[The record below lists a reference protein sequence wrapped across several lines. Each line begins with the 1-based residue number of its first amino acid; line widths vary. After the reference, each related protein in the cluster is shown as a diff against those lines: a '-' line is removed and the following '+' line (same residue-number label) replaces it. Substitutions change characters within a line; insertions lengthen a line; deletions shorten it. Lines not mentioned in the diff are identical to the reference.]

1 MTDIR
6 LPRLMDASMREITR
20 LHPSKLQVTQNLT
33 PLSSAVIE
41 LPEGET
47 IAEVG
52 QYAELYG
59 AFGSMGIFRI
69 TETEHRVG
77 DASGQTLY
85 LTHGLA
91 TLSDDVLPGYT
102 ELGGSDMTTSQVL
115 ERLLSCQAG
124 QRWTLGDCEYA
135 ENFSYSWENEN
146 LLTAILS
153 VAQVLPDDPVWDF
166 DQSATP
172 WRLHLRR
179 ASVQVCECRMGRGLK
194 SVSVTEDRSQM
205 CTRLYPLGY
214 GEGADQMHIGSVNRG
229 VKYLQADT
237 AEKYGIISG
246 VWTDTSITEPATLMA
261 AGKRVLEKNCQPAI
275 TVEVEGAELASG
287 TGESLDRLQVG
298 RLCRIPLPEENMTVL
313 QRIISAV
320 YEDVLNAPEQVRLT
334 LSTAQT
340 DTSAALATLQR
351 KSKVG
356 ETYSQGAA
364 SEYSIHFGDNCDEE
378 HPAVLRFFID
388 EDAIHVNSVKVR
400 FSREAFR
407 AYEKAT
413 ASGGQVAASDEVLAI
428 GSAYMNSSKRIPVSD
443 GYVTLTAS
451 AIDHSHRGAL
461 KLAAHTHRMV
471 YGIYEGETCESVTVT
486 VDGNSVPA
494 ESIVSGSFDAAGYL
508 AKDSRGRIRR
518 GAWHEVVFTPSGLG
532 RIEADMHVR
541 TFIRSLTGAEL

>member
-1 MTDIR
+1 MTNIR
-6 LPRLMDASMREITR
+6 LPRLMDASMREIAR

-194 SVSVTEDRSQM
+194 SVSVTEDRSRM

-261 AGKRVLEKNCQPAI
+261 AGKRVLERNCQPAI

-287 TGESLDRLQVG
+287 TGEPLDRLQVG

-320 YEDVLNAPEQVRLT
+320 YEDVLNAPEKVRLT

>member
-1 MTDIR
+1 MTNIR
-6 LPRLMDASMREITR
+6 LPRLMDASMREIAR

-194 SVSVTEDRSQM
+194 SVSVTENRSQM

-287 TGESLDRLQVG
+287 TGEPLDRLQVG

-320 YEDVLNAPEQVRLT
+320 YEDVLNAPEKVRLT

>member
-1 MTDIR
+1 MTNIR
-6 LPRLMDASMREITR
+6 LPRLMDASMREIAR

-115 ERLLSCQAG
+115 ERLLSCQAD

-287 TGESLDRLQVG
+287 TGEPLDRLQVG

-320 YEDVLNAPEQVRLT
+320 YEDVLNAPEKVRLT

>member
-1 MTDIR
+1 MTNIR
-6 LPRLMDASMREITR
+6 LPRLMDASMREIAR

-115 ERLLSCQAG
+115 ERLLSCQAD

-135 ENFSYSWENEN
+135 ESFSYSWENEN

-214 GEGADQMHIGSVNRG
+214 GEGADQMHIGSVNQG

-261 AGKRVLEKNCQPAI
+261 AGKRVLERNCQPAI

-287 TGESLDRLQVG
+287 TGEPLDRLQVG

-320 YEDVLNAPEQVRLT
+320 YEDVLNAPEKVRLT

>member
-1 MTDIR
+1 MTNIR
-6 LPRLMDASMREITR
+6 LPRLMDASMREIAR

-115 ERLLSCQAG
+115 ERLLSCQAD

-135 ENFSYSWENEN
+135 ESFSYSWENEN

-287 TGESLDRLQVG
+287 TGEPLDRLQVG

-320 YEDVLNAPEQVRLT
+320 YEDVLNAPEKVRLT

>member
-1 MTDIR
+1 MTNIR
-6 LPRLMDASMREITR
+6 LPRLMDASMREIAR

-115 ERLLSCQAG
+115 ERLLSCQAD

-135 ENFSYSWENEN
+135 ESFSYSWENEN

-261 AGKRVLEKNCQPAI
+261 AGKRVLERNCQPAI

-287 TGESLDRLQVG
+287 TGEPLDRLQVG

>member
-1 MTDIR
+1 MTNIR
-6 LPRLMDASMREITR
+6 LPRLMDASMREIAR

-115 ERLLSCQAG
+115 ERLLSCQAD

-135 ENFSYSWENEN
+135 ESFSYSWENEN

-194 SVSVTEDRSQM
+194 SVSVTEDWSQM

-287 TGESLDRLQVG
+287 TGEPLDRLQVG

-320 YEDVLNAPEQVRLT
+320 YEDVLNAPEKVRLT